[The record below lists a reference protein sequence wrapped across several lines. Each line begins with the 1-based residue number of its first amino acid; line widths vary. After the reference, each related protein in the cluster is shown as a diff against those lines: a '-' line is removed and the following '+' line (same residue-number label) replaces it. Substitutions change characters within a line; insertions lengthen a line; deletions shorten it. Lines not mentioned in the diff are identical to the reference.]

1 MLRIEKEK
9 REKAENEVK
18 RLKKLTKKAKKEP
31 EVRYQTIVEE
41 KKDNKISIFD

>member
-9 REKAENEVK
+9 REEAENEVK
-18 RLKKLTKKAKKEP
+18 RLKKLKAKKEP
-31 EVRYQTIVEE
+31 EVRSQTIVEE